1 VRPRITD
8 ASKRGRRPC
17 SERNTSNEKDH
28 HRRHGPI
35 RSGNRRDGLGSAGP
49 SRRPPATTTDA
60 TPRRPW
66 PTGLRAPRRQALQ
79 ELGRFHR
86 GEKLSPAYR
95 SAAYRVDY
103 RRYNLAPP
111 PRGYEYV
118 RVNNDVVLTAVAT
131 GVITAVLMD
140 LFQ

>member
-1 VRPRITD
+1 MKKLIIAAMALSVLATAGA
-8 ASKRGRRPC
+8 ASAQPGRRDDHQQAQRHDDRGPPGY
-17 SERNTSNEKDH
+17 ERRADQRFKNSAYRGPKGY
-28 HRRHGPI
+28 HG
-35 RSGNRRDGLGSAGP
+35 
-49 SRRPPATTTDA
+49 
-60 TPRRPW
+60 
-66 PTGLRAPRRQALQ
+66 Q
-79 ELGRFHR
+79 RFHR
-86 GEKLSPAYR
+86 GERLSPAYR

>member
-1 VRPRITD
+1 MKKIITAALAVSILATAGA
-8 ASKRGRRPC
+8 ASAQPGRRDDHQQQQAQRHDDRGPQGY
-17 SERNTSNEKDH
+17 ERRADKRFKSSAYRGPKGY
-28 HRRHGPI
+28 HG
-35 RSGNRRDGLGSAGP
+35 
-49 SRRPPATTTDA
+49 
-60 TPRRPW
+60 
-66 PTGLRAPRRQALQ
+66 Q
-79 ELGRFHR
+79 RFHR
-86 GEKLSPAYR
+86 GERLSPAYR
-95 SAAYRVDY
+95 GAAYRVDY